1 MGWGFRK
8 RIKIAPGINLNISKR
23 GVSTTIGRKGAS
35 VNIGK
40 DGTYLNTGIP
50 GTGFYSRQ
58 KIGGQKKKTDIN
70 TEMSG
75 NQNSKSSKGCTP
87 VGCGIIVLIGII
99 ANIEASKRLPI
110 IVLLI
115 GIVVAIFLYF
125 FIKEFRGNTSKRKE
139 IEEMIS
145 EEDDEKRKIFL
156 RGLLTQYNKEESNKE
171 IYIDS
176 ELNDIQRESFKKMCS
191 AFEKLCTCDK
201 TWLVIS
207 ETANT
212 EMKSLASHSISRR
225 KVKFEKQFFNN
236 VLSKDTQFV
245 PTLSDCITN
254 YFIYPQY
261 VVKAKGET
269 IFEVFPITDVR
280 MKYESHSFIEDS
292 DESQLPHDSRILRY
306 TYRKVNK
313 DGTPDLRFKG
323 NKKLPIYQ
331 YGGIIINMFGVEFM
345 VSNAEKTRAFVD
357 AFIDHKEAMAKRY
370 VTKTDKNKQDNKTS
384 NLTRNILGCL
394 DSNESEKAEKKPIQ
408 ISSLYNPIIE
418 ESKSSKQDNIFSVTK
433 EYYDGI
439 TKTTNSLVV
448 FYQSLLKDN
457 TIMDKVEHCVP
468 VGDSPENKLM
478 TLFFSDIMKL
488 YKVFGYS
495 LTDVINKEGLPLV
508 LLCMNVVRGE
518 KLIPISFET
527 LNLLQGLGNSVP
539 KTFDGLKNAFDNYPD
554 EDFFFIPYILHRCN
568 REDLIVK
575 YFTSLYRLFSIISKV
590 DNVITDNEQKWLDN
604 LMRFTVQNQKENHE
618 ELEIKNNNST
628 SAGVSDTTSPKETE
642 RNNPIDQ
649 LNELIGL
656 DSVKTEVS
664 NLANLV
670 KVQKMREGRGL
681 KTTPISYHCVFTGNP
696 GTGKTTVARIIAEIY
711 KDLGVIKKG
720 HLVETDRSGLVAE
733 YIGQTAVKTNKI
745 IDSALDGVLFIDEA
759 YSLIQGS
766 QNDFGKEA
774 ISTLLKRMED
784 DRDRLVVILAGYSK
798 EMEDFINSN
807 SGLQSRFNRYI
818 EFPDYSCSEL
828 TQIFNFIIKK
838 NDFVLTGEASKQV
851 EDVIAKAVE
860 HKDQNFGN
868 ARYIRNLFEKIL
880 TQQANRIACVQN
892 ISNEVLS
899 TIEEVDII
907 NAAQ

>member
-191 AFEKLCTCDK
+191 AYEKLCTCDK
-201 TWLVIS
+201 IWLVIS

-269 IFEVFPITDVR
+269 IFEVFPITDIR
-280 MKYESHSFIEDS
+280 IKYESHSFIEDS
-292 DESQLPHDSRILRY
+292 DDSQLPHDSRILRY

-331 YGGIIINMFGVEFM
+331 YGGIIIDKFGVEFM
-345 VSNAEKTRAFVD
+345 VSNAEKARAFVD
-357 AFIDHKEAMAKRY
+357 AFIDHKEVMAKKY
-370 VTKTDKNKQDNKTS
+370 VTKTVGKKEVTS
-384 NLTRNILGCL
+384 TTSSKLTRDILKML
-394 DSNESEKAEKKPIQ
+394 DNTTKINGDDPKDTELVTPKP
-408 ISSLYNPIIE
+408 N
-418 ESKSSKQDNIFSVTK
+418 NVFGVTK

-439 TKTTNSLVV
+439 TKTTNSLVE
-448 FYQSLLKDN
+448 FYQLLLKDN

-478 TLFFSDIMKL
+478 TLFFSDMMKL
-488 YKVFGYS
+488 YKAFGYNY
-495 LTDVINKEGLPLV
+495 TDVVNKEGLPLV
-508 LLCMNVVRGE
+508 LLCMNVIRGE

-539 KTFDGLKNAFDNYPD
+539 KSFEGLKNAFDNYPD
-554 EDFFFIPYILHRCN
+554 EDFFFIPYILRRCN
-568 REDLIVK
+568 REDLIIR

-604 LMRFTVQNQKENHE
+604 LMKFTVQSQKENRE
-618 ELEIKNNNST
+618 ELEIKNNT
-628 SAGVSDTTSPKETE
+628 TGAGVSDATTPKETE

-649 LNELIGL
+649 LNELSGL
-656 DSVKTEVS
+656 DSVKTEVN

-670 KVQKMREGRGL
+670 KVQKMREGRGM

-733 YIGQTAVKTNKI
+733 YVGQTAVKTNKI

-838 NDFVLTGEASKQV
+838 NEFVLTDEASKQV
-851 EDVIAKAVE
+851 ENVIAKAVE

-868 ARYIRNLFEKIL
+868 ARYIRNLFEKVL
-880 TQQANRIACVQN
+880 TQQANRISSVQD